1 MSTSL
6 LDQFSQLEKSTNE
19 FLSQIQGWS
28 DEQLSQKEDENNW
41 SANQVIEHL
50 LSSEMGTLGYMKK
63 KSSSGWDAL
72 EDATDET
79 RAAGQA
85 LASRLSTNMR
95 IVAPSVLPVPTN
107 QYSFDQLMG
116 QWKVLRTDLKG
127 FIENIKPE
135 HYNKLV
141 FKQPSIG
148 MIHIGAT
155 MDFLDAHVRHHI
167 HQVVRIKS
175 VVLV

>member
-1 MSTSL
+1 MSNTL
-6 LDQFSQLEKSTNE
+6 LEQFSQLEETTNE
-19 FLSQIQGWS
+19 FLSHISDWS
-28 DEQLSQKEDENNW
+28 DEQLSQKEDKNNW

-50 LSSEMGTLGYMKK
+50 ISSETGTLVYMKK
-63 KSSSGWDAL
+63 KSSSGWDVL